1 MISQR
6 AIEVTTAVLTGMFG
20 LAVVVSS
27 TDNGI
32 GWGEKGVD
40 AGTFPLIGGA
50 TIVLGSVYNLARG
63 TLVAHEVA
71 VTWPALRRVAGLF
84 VPAAIFI
91 ALIPTL
97 GMYVASFGYVLATVG
112 WQRKLTQWKTF
123 AIAVATP
130 LFLYVVFEKLFVVSL
145 PHGALFEMMGL

>member
-40 AGTFPLIGGA
+40 AGTFPLIVGA
-50 TIVLGSVYNLARG
+50 TIVFGSVYNLARG

-84 VPAAIFI
+84 VPA
-91 ALIPTL
+91 
-97 GMYVASFGYVLATVG
+97 ASFGYVLATVG